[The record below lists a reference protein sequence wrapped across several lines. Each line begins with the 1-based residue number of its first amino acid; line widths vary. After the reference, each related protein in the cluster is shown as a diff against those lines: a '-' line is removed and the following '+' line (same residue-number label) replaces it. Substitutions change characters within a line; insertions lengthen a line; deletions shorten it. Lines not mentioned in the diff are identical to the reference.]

1 MKKILFVLTCLFAS
15 VAMMASITVTGTV
28 ISAEDGLPVIGASVV
43 EKGTSNGTITDFD
56 GMYELTVADN
66 AVLVFSYVGLTSQEL
81 KVSGPK
87 MDVTLKGD
95 AIAMEEVVV
104 TAMGVV
110 QEKKRLNFAVQNIGG
125 ESLNESQ
132 NSNFVNSL
140 QGKIAGVSVTNAGG
154 SPNSGSQII
163 IRGISSINNSQSNE
177 PLFILDGVPV
187 NGGAAAAA
195 DINPNDI
202 ENITVLKGAA
212 AAALYGQDAAN
223 GVIMITT
230 KQGEAGKIKVQ
241 ANGSWQWDT
250 PTRLPELQQTYGPGS
265 QGFYKEKTSGGWGPM
280 LNEGEQI
287 YDNIGNFFRTGFY
300 QKYDFSVN
308 GGTEKFQAYASAN
321 WSKSE
326 GIIPEDYKQRFGA
339 LIKASY
345 SPAKWISFA
354 MNINVSDTK
363 SRSTSG
369 VSSAYSWPITDDI
382 TDYERAD
389 GFPRFRSLPD
399 VEKYNAPYSPLYGI
413 YNDGGVAKATRNVI
427 NGSVTL
433 KPVKN
438 LQIIGR
444 VSYDIKNTTSE
455 SYTVP
460 RWDDTYV
467 VQSLTQPVAPTVPTA
482 PNAHTCPNCQ
492 NEHMCPTCQA
502 AYEEQMK
509 QYAKDYEAFGKDS
522 LAYLSYLDYMKN
534 EYPYNY
540 VLTSEDIKNMSKSS
554 LGAISASTG
563 RSQLFTAGV
572 NANYKIELPK
582 DFSIDL
588 MAGAELKMS
597 EGFSTSVYGVD
608 FIVPGTY
615 SLSNTNKDEVYL
627 SDRTLGHSGRNRF
640 GYFGEI
646 RADYKGLASLSV
658 TGRWDWSS
666 TLAPQVQYD
675 EQGNEMLDAEGN
687 VIKKHKPFFYPSVTG
702 GIILSELIPGLNETK
717 NNWFSY
723 WKLRGNY
730 AVVGKDAPAYL
741 YDRRFKQFGTYPDG
755 GYGIDPTMSSASTGL
770 EPEMSYSWEI
780 GMDVKFFDNRTRL
793 DVAYYNTKV
802 DNQIVT
808 VRVSPS
814 SGYILQTRNE
824 GAIRNQGV
832 EFTLEQDILRRKNF
846 NWTVGLNFGLN
857 RGTVDKLPEDVAEIT
872 GPQYGDVF
880 TSAYLGGSTTALT
893 GKDYAR
899 NAAGQVIVDENGYP
913 KIDPN
918 KNKLI
923 GNREAKFQA
932 GLNSSMNIYGV
943 QFSFLFD
950 GRLGGDVLNVTGR
963 NLISNGNS
971 KMLEQY
977 RGRQVVFEGV
987 TEHTDE
993 AGNVY
998 YEQNTKPITLDYTT
1012 IVNYFY
1018 NVSTNFIEDGSYIRL
1033 SYVTLGYDFAKL
1045 MKQQKFF
1052 KGLKLNFT
1060 CNNVFLLTKYTG
1072 TDPVCNASTGQGG
1085 TGSAGIDN
1093 TPIPNTRSYNISLTA
1108 SF

>member
-1 MKKILFVLTCLFAS
+1 V
-15 VAMMASITVTGTV
+15 
-28 ISAEDGLPVIGASVV
+28 
-43 EKGTSNGTITDFD
+43 
-56 GMYELTVADN
+56 
-66 AVLVFSYVGLTSQEL
+66 
-81 KVSGPK
+81 
-87 MDVTLKGD
+87 
-95 AIAMEEVVV
+95 
-104 TAMGVV
+104 
-110 QEKKRLNFAVQNIGG
+110 
-125 ESLNESQ
+125 
-132 NSNFVNSL
+132 
-140 QGKIAGVSVTNAGG
+140 
-154 SPNSGSQII
+154 
-163 IRGISSINNSQSNE
+163 NNSQSNE
-177 PLFILDGVPV
+177 PLFILDGVAIS
-187 NGGAAAAA
+187 GGASTAA

-250 PTRLPELQQTYGPGS
+250 PVGLMEMQDTYMPGS
-265 QGFYKEKTSGGWGPM
+265 QGFYRDKTAGGWGP
-280 LNEGEQI
+280 LLSDGQQT
-287 YDNIGNFFRTGFY
+287 YDNVGNFLKTGFY
-300 QKYDFSVN
+300 HKYDFSVN

-326 GIIPEDYKQRFGA
+326 GIIPEDYKTRFGA
-339 LIKASY
+339 LVKASF
-345 SPAKWISFA
+345 SPAKWVTFN

-369 VSSAYSWPITDDI
+369 VSSAYGWPLTDDM
-382 TDYERAD
+382 TNYQRED
-389 GFPRFRSLPD
+389 GYPRFRYLPEVD
-399 VEKYNAPYSPLYGI
+399 KYNAPISPLYGI
-413 YNDGGVAKATRNVI
+413 YNDGGIAKATRNVI
-427 NGSVTL
+427 NGSITL
-433 KPVKN
+433 KPIKN
-438 LQIIGR
+438 LQIVGR

-455 SYTVP
+455 SYSVP

-467 VQSLTQPVAPTVPTA
+467 RPSVGKPTA
-482 PNAHTCPNCQ
+482 PTLPTAPDSEKNKCPNCGTS
-492 NEHMCPTCQA
+492 HSCPTCQA
-502 AYEEQMK
+502 NYE
-509 QYAKDYEAFGKDS
+509 AALKDYNTQRSKFLKDS
-522 LAYLSYLDYMKN
+522 LAYVDYTEWLVN

-540 VLTSEDIKNMSKSS
+540 ILTSDDIKNMSKSS

-572 NANYKIELPK
+572 NASYKIELPK
-582 DFSIDL
+582 DFSIDV

-608 FIVPGTY
+608 FIIPGTY

-627 SDRTLGHSGRNRF
+627 SDRTLGHSGRRRF

-666 TLAPQVQYD
+666 TI
-675 EQGNEMLDAEGN
+675 NN
-687 VIKKHKPFFYPSVTG
+687 NPFFYPSVTG
-702 GIILSELIPGLNETK
+702 GIILSELIPGLNETQ

-755 GYGIDPTMSSASTGL
+755 GYGIDPTMSSASMDL
-770 EPEMSYSWEI
+770 APEMSYSWEI
-780 GMDVKFFDNRTRL
+780 GMDIKFFDNKTRL

-802 DNQIVT
+802 ENQIVT

-824 GAIRNQGV
+824 GVITNQGM
-832 EFTLEQDILRRKNF
+832 EFTLDQDIIKRKNF
-846 NWTVGLNFGLN
+846 NWTMGLNFGLN
-857 RGTVDKLPEDVAEIT
+857 RGKVVGLPEDVHEIT

-893 GKDYAR
+893 GKDYQR
-899 NAAGQVIVDENGYP
+899 NADGQVIVDENGYP
-913 KIDPN
+913 KINPN
-918 KNKLI
+918 KNELI

-950 GRLGGDVLNVTGR
+950 GRLGGDVLNVTSR
-963 NLISNGNS
+963 NMISNGNS
-971 KMLEQY
+971 SMLEKY

-987 TEHTDE
+987 TEHTDD

-1045 MKQQKFF
+1045 MKNQTAL

-1060 CNNVFLLTKYTG
+1060 CNNVFVLTKYTG
-1072 TDPVCNASTGQGG
+1072 SDPVCNASTGQGG

-1093 TPIPNTRSYNISLTA
+1093 TPIPNTRSYNLSLTA

>member
-1 MKKILFVLTCLFAS
+1 MKKLFFVLTCSLLS
-15 VAMMASITVTGTV
+15 VAMMASVTVSGVV
-28 ISAEDGLPVIGASVV
+28 ISTEDGLPIIGASVL

-56 GMYELTVADN
+56 GMYELTVQDG
-66 AVLVFSYVGLTSQEL
+66 AVLVFSYVGMTTQEL
-81 KVSGPK
+81 TVSGPQ
-87 MDVTLKGD
+87 MDVRLSSD

-163 IRGISSINNSQSNE
+163 IRGISSVNNSQSNE

-187 NGGAAAAA
+187 NGGASAAA

-241 ANGSWQWDT
+241 ANASWQWDT
-250 PTRLPELQQTYGPGS
+250 PTRLPELQSTYMPGS

-280 LNEGEQI
+280 LNEGQQI
-287 YDNIGNFFRTGFY
+287 YDNIGNFFKTGFY
-300 QKYDFSVN
+300 HKYDFSVN

-321 WSKSE
+321 YSKSE

-339 LIKASY
+339 LIKAQFT
-345 SPAKWISFA
+345 PADWITFA
-354 MNINVSDTK
+354 MNINISDTK

-382 TDYERAD
+382 TDYQRED
-389 GFPRFRSLPD
+389 GYPRFRYLPD
-399 VEKYNAPYSPLYGI
+399 VEKYNAPISPLYGI

-438 LQIIGR
+438 LTIVGR

-455 SYTVP
+455 SYVVP
-460 RWDDTYV
+460 RWDDSYV
-467 VQSLTQPVAPTVPTA
+467 LPTVTQPTKPTLPTA
-482 PNAHTCPNCQ
+482 PSVHACPDCNG
-492 NEHMCPTCQA
+492 EHMCPTCEANYQSA
-502 AYEEQMK
+502 LS
-509 QYAKDYEAFGKDS
+509 QYNKDYAVFRSDS
-522 LAYLSYLDYMKN
+522 LSYNDYLDYMKN

-554 LGAISASTG
+554 LGAISASEG
-563 RSQLFTAGV
+563 RSQLFTAGF
-572 NANYKIELPK
+572 NASYKIELPK
-582 DFSIDL
+582 DFSIDV
-588 MAGAELKMS
+588 MAGGELKMS
-597 EGFSTSVYGVD
+597 EGFSTSVYGQD
-608 FIVPGTY
+608 FIIPGTY
-615 SLSNTNKDEVYL
+615 SLSNTNRDYMEL
-627 SDRTLGHSGRNRF
+627 SDRTLGHSGRRRF

-646 RADYKGLASLSV
+646 RGDYKGLASLSV

-666 TLAPQVQYD
+666 TI
-675 EQGNEMLDAEGN
+675 NN
-687 VIKKHKPFFYPSVTG
+687 NPFFYPSITG
-702 GIILSELIPGLNETK
+702 GVILSELIPGMNETK
-717 NNWFSY
+717 NNWLSY
-723 WKLRGNY
+723 LKLRGNY

-755 GYGIDPTMSSASTGL
+755 GYGIDPTMSSASMDL
-770 EPEMSYSWEI
+770 APEMSYSWEV
-780 GMDVKFFDNRTRL
+780 GMDLKLFDNKTRL
-793 DVAYYNTKV
+793 DIAYYSTKV

-824 GAIRNQGV
+824 GAIRNHGV
-832 EFTLEQDILRRKNF
+832 EFTLDQDIIKRKNF
-846 NWTVGLNFGLN
+846 NWTMGLNFGLN
-857 RGTVDKLPEDVAEIT
+857 RGKVTYLPESVAEIT

-899 NAAGQVIVDENGYP
+899 NADGQVIVDANGYP
-913 KIDPN
+913 KINPN
-918 KNKLI
+918 KNELI

-971 KMLEQY
+971 KILEQY

-987 TEHTDE
+987 TEHTDD

-1012 IVNYFY
+1012 IINYFY
-1018 NVSTNFIEDGSYIRL
+1018 NVSTNFIEDGSYLRL

-1045 MKQQKFF
+1045 MKQQNFF

-1060 CNNVFLLTKYTG
+1060 CNNVFVLTKYTG

-1093 TPIPNTRSYNISLTA
+1093 TPIPNTRSYNLSLTA

>member
-1 MKKILFVLTCLFAS
+1 MKKLFFVLTCSLMS
-15 VAMMASITVTGTV
+15 VAMMASITVRGVV
-28 ISAEDGLPVIGASVV
+28 ISTEDGLPVIGASVL

-56 GMYELTVADN
+56 GMYELTVQDG
-66 AVLVFSYVGLTSQEL
+66 AVLMVSYVGMTSQEL
-81 KVSGPK
+81 PVTGPQ
-87 MDVTLKGD
+87 MDVRLSSD

-125 ESLNESQ
+125 DALTENKSA
-132 NSNFVNSL
+132 NFVNSL
-140 QGKIAGVSVTNAGG
+140 QGKIAGVSVTNSGG

-163 IRGISSINNSQSNE
+163 IRGISSVNNSQSNE
-177 PLFILDGVPV
+177 PLFILDGVAIS
-187 NGGAAAAA
+187 GGASAAA

-241 ANGSWQWDT
+241 ANGSWQWDE
-250 PTRLPELQQTYGPGS
+250 PVGLMEIQDTYMPGS
-265 QGFYKEKTSGGWGPM
+265 QGFYKDKTSGGWGPL
-280 LNEGEQI
+280 LNEGQQI
-287 YDNIGNFFRTGFY
+287 YDNVGNFLKTGFY
-300 QKYDFSVN
+300 HKYDFSVN

-321 WSKSE
+321 YSKSE
-326 GIIPEDYKQRFGA
+326 GIIPEDYKTRFGA
-339 LIKASY
+339 LVKASF
-345 SPAKWISFA
+345 SPAKWVTFN

-382 TDYERAD
+382 TDYQRED
-389 GFPRFRSLPD
+389 GYPRFRYLPD
-399 VEKYNAPYSPLYGI
+399 VEKYNAPVSPLYGI

-427 NGSVTL
+427 NGSITL
-433 KPVKN
+433 KPIKN
-438 LQIIGR
+438 LQIVGR
-444 VSYDIKNTTSE
+444 VSYDIKSTTSE

-467 VQSLTQPVAPTVPTA
+467 RPTITKPTSPTVPTA
-482 PNAHTCPNCQ
+482 PDSEKNKCPNCGTT
-492 NEHMCPTCQA
+492 HTCPTCQA
-502 AYEEQMK
+502 NYDKALADYK
-509 QYAKDYEAFGKDS
+509 SQYSQYLKDS
-522 LAYLSYLDYMKN
+522 VSYEDYTDWLIN

-540 VLTSEDIKNMSKSS
+540 ILTSDDIKNMSHSS

-563 RSQLFTAGV
+563 RSQLFTAGF
-572 NANYKIELPK
+572 NASYKIELPK
-582 DFSIDL
+582 DFSIDV
-588 MAGAELKMS
+588 MAGGELKMS
-597 EGFSTSVYGVD
+597 EGFSTSVYGCD
-608 FIVPGTY
+608 FIIPGTY
-615 SLSNTNKDEVYL
+615 SLSNTNRDYMEL
-627 SDRTLGHSGRNRF
+627 SDRTLGHSGRRRF

-646 RADYKGLASLSV
+646 RGDYKGLASLSV

-666 TLAPQVQYD
+666 TI
-675 EQGNEMLDAEGN
+675 NN
-687 VIKKHKPFFYPSVTG
+687 NPFFYPSVTG

-755 GYGIDPTMSSASTGL
+755 GYGIDPTMSSASMDL
-770 EPEMSYSWEI
+770 APEMSYSWEI
-780 GMDVKFFDNRTRL
+780 GMDIKFFDNKTRL

-824 GAIRNQGV
+824 GVITNQGV
-832 EFTLEQDILRRKNF
+832 EFTLDQDIIKRKNF
-846 NWTVGLNFGLN
+846 NWTMGLNFGLN
-857 RGTVDKLPEDVAEIT
+857 RGKVVGLPEDVHEIT

-893 GKDYAR
+893 GKDYQR
-899 NAAGQVIVDENGYP
+899 NAEGQVIVDENGYP
-913 KIDPN
+913 KINPN
-918 KNKLI
+918 KNELI

-950 GRLGGDVLNVTGR
+950 GRLGGDVLNVTAR
-963 NLISNGNS
+963 NMISNGNS
-971 KMLEQY
+971 SMLEKY

-987 TEHTDE
+987 TEHTDD

-1012 IVNYFY
+1012 IINYFY
-1018 NVSTNFIEDGSYIRL
+1018 NVSTNFVEDGSYIRL

-1045 MKQQKFF
+1045 MKNQTALKA
-1052 KGLKLNFT
+1052 LKLNFT

-1072 TDPVCNASTGQGG
+1072 SDPVCNASTGQGG

-1093 TPIPNTRSYNISLTA
+1093 TPIPNTRSYNLSLTA

>member
-1 MKKILFVLTCLFAS
+1 MKKILFVLTCLMAS
-15 VAMMASITVTGTV
+15 AAMMASITVTGTV
-28 ISAEDGLPVIGASVV
+28 ISAEDGLPVIGASVL

-56 GMYELTVADN
+56 GIYELTVDDK

-87 MDVTLKGD
+87 MDVTLQSD

-125 ESLNESQ
+125 DALTENKSA
-132 NSNFVNSL
+132 NFVNSL

-163 IRGISSINNSQSNE
+163 IRGISSVNNSQSNE
-177 PLFILDGVPV
+177 PLFILDGVAIS
-187 NGGAAAAA
+187 GGGSTAA

-230 KQGEAGKIKVQ
+230 KQGEKGKIKVQ

-250 PTRLPELQQTYGPGS
+250 PTRLPQLQQTYGPGS
-265 QGFYKEKTSGGWGPM
+265 QGFYKDKTSGGWGPT
-280 LNEGEQI
+280 LGPNDVI
-287 YDNIGNFFRTGFY
+287 YDNIGNFFKTGFY
-300 QKYDFSVN
+300 HKYDFSVN
-308 GGTEKFQAYASAN
+308 GGSEKFQAYASAN
-321 WSKSE
+321 WSKAD
-326 GIIPEDYKQRFGA
+326 GIIPEDYKTRFGA
-339 LIKASY
+339 LIKTSY
-345 SPAKWISFA
+345 TPADWVTFQMGI
-354 MNINVSDTK
+354 NITDTK
-363 SRSTSG
+363 GRSTGG
-369 VSSAYSWPITDDI
+369 VSSVYGWPINNDI
-382 TDYERAD
+382 TQYKHEN
-389 GFPRFRSLPD
+389 GLPSHRYWSD
-399 VEKYNAPYSPLYGI
+399 TDKTASPQSPLFSI
-413 YNDGGVAKATRNVI
+413 YEDDGVAKKTRNVI

-438 LQIIGR
+438 LQIVGR
-444 VSYDIKNTTSE
+444 VSYDVSHSSSD
-455 SYTVP
+455 SYVVP
-460 RWDDTYV
+460 RWDDSNVVPSVKAPQGERPADFATAAAGTY
-467 VQSLTQPVAPTVPTA
+467 PDW
-482 PNAHTCPNCQ
+482 
-492 NEHMCPTCQA
+492 EK
-502 AYEEQMK
+502 YDE
-509 QYAKDYEAFGKDS
+509 
-522 LAYLSYLDYMKN
+522 YL
-534 EYPYNY
+534 
-540 VLTSEDIKNMSKSS
+540 VWLTSTSADQVFPLLGLTGGYMHPDNYILTSDDITNMSKSS
-554 LGAISASTG
+554 LGSYSASSS
-563 RSQLFTAGV
+563 RSQLFTAG
-572 NANYKIELPK
+572 ANISYKIELPK
-582 DFSIDL
+582 DFSIDV
-588 MAGAELKMS
+588 MVGTELKMS
-597 EGFSTSVYGVD
+597 QGFSMSNYGCD

-615 SLSNTNKDEVYL
+615 SLSNTNREWMEL
-627 SDRTLGHSGRNRF
+627 SDRTSGHSIRRRF

-646 RADYKGLASLSV
+646 RGDYKGLASLSV

-666 TLAPQVQYD
+666 TI
-675 EQGNEMLDAEGN
+675 NN
-687 VIKKHKPFFYPSVTG
+687 NPFFYPSVTG

-723 WKLRGNY
+723 WKIRGNY
-730 AVVGKDAPAYL
+730 AVVGKDAPANL

-755 GYGIDPTMSSASTGL
+755 GYGIDPTMSSASMDL
-770 EPEMSYSWEI
+770 APEMSYSWEVGTDI
-780 GMDVKFFDNRTRL
+780 KFFDNKTRL
-793 DVAYYNTKV
+793 DFAYYSTRV

-824 GAIRNQGV
+824 GEIRNHGV
-832 EFTLEQDILRRKNF
+832 EFTFDQDVVKRKNF
-846 NWTVGLNFGLN
+846 NWTLGLNFGLN
-857 RGTVDKLPEDVAEIT
+857 RGTVVGLPEDVHEIT

-893 GKDYAR
+893 GKDYQR

-913 KIDPN
+913 KINPN
-918 KNKLI
+918 KNELI

-950 GRLGGDVLNVTGR
+950 GRYGGDVLNVTGR
-963 NLISNGNS
+963 NLISSGNHNI
-971 KMLEQY
+971 LEKY
-977 RGRQVVFEGV
+977 RGRQVVFNGV
-987 TEHTDE
+987 KEVLDAE
-993 AGNVY
+993 GNVVDY
-998 YEQNTKPITLDYTT
+998 AQNTTPITLNQTT
-1012 IVNYFY
+1012 ITNYFY
-1018 NVSTNFIEDGSYIRL
+1018 NVSTNFIEDGSYLRL

-1045 MKQQKFF
+1045 MKNQNVL

-1060 CNNVFLLTKYTG
+1060 CNNVFVLTKYTG
-1072 TDPVCNASTGQGG
+1072 SDPVCNASTGQGG

-1093 TPIPNTRSYNISLTA
+1093 SPIPSTRSYNISLSA

>member
-1 MKKILFVLTCLFAS
+1 MKKILFVLTCLMVS
-15 VAMMASITVTGTV
+15 VATMASITVTGTV
-28 ISAEDGLPVIGASVV
+28 ISAEDGLPVIGASVL

-66 AVLVFSYVGLTSQEL
+66 AVLVYSYVGLTSQEL
-81 KVSGPK
+81 KVSGSV
-87 MDVTLKGD
+87 MNVTLKGD

-125 ESLNESQ
+125 DALTENKSA
-132 NSNFVNSL
+132 NFVNSL

-163 IRGISSINNSQSNE
+163 IRGISSVNNSQSNE
-177 PLFILDGVPV
+177 PLFILDGVAIS
-187 NGGAAAAA
+187 GGGSTAA

-230 KQGEAGKIKVQ
+230 KQGEKGKIKVQ
-241 ANGSWQWDT
+241 ANGSWQWDQAV
-250 PTRLPELQQTYGPGS
+250 RLPQLQQTYGPGA
-265 QGFYKEKTSGGWGPM
+265 QGFYKDKTSGGWGP
-280 LNEGEQI
+280 LLSENDVI
-287 YDNIGNFFRTGFY
+287 YDNIGNFFKTGFY
-300 QKYDFSVN
+300 HKYDFSVN
-308 GGTEKFQAYASAN
+308 GGSEKFQAYASAN
-321 WSKSE
+321 WSNAE
-326 GIIPEDYKQRFGA
+326 GIIPEDYKTRFGA

-345 SPAKWISFA
+345 TPAKWVTFQMGI
-354 MNINVSDTK
+354 NITDTK

-369 VSSAYSWPITDDI
+369 VSSVYGWPINDDI
-382 TDYERAD
+382 TNYKHEN
-389 GFPRFRSLPD
+389 GLPRYRYWSD
-399 VEKYNAPYSPLYGI
+399 TQKYSSPMSPLYSI
-413 YNDGGVAKATRNVI
+413 YEDDGVAKKTRNVI

-433 KPVKN
+433 KPIKN
-438 LQIIGR
+438 LQIVGR
-444 VSYDIKNTTSE
+444 VSYDVSHSSSD
-455 SYTVP
+455 SYSIP
-460 RWDDTYV
+460 RWDDSNVVNTVTMPAGDPPKGYV
-467 VQSLTQPVAPTVPTA
+467 YDPSNLHDKNTPEGAWDAYNQYMAWLASTSANEVFPMLGLTGGYMHPD
-482 PNAHTCPNCQ
+482 N
-492 NEHMCPTCQA
+492 
-502 AYEEQMK
+502 
-509 QYAKDYEAFGKDS
+509 
-522 LAYLSYLDYMKN
+522 YL
-534 EYPYNY
+534 
-540 VLTSEDIKNMSKSS
+540 LTTEDIKNMSKSS
-554 LGAISASTG
+554 LGSYSASMS

-572 NANYKIELPK
+572 NASYKIELPK
-582 DFSIDL
+582 DFSIDV
-588 MAGAELKMS
+588 MVGTELKMS
-597 EGFSTSVYGVD
+597 EGFSMSNYGCD
-608 FIVPGTY
+608 FIIPGTY
-615 SLSNTNKDEVYL
+615 SLSNTNREWMEL
-627 SDRTLGHSGRNRF
+627 SDRTSGHSIRRRF

-646 RADYKGLASLSV
+646 RGDYKGLASLSV

-666 TLAPQVQYD
+666 TI
-675 EQGNEMLDAEGN
+675 NN
-687 VIKKHKPFFYPSVTG
+687 NPFFYPSVTG

-730 AVVGKDAPAYL
+730 AVVGKDAPANL

-755 GYGIDPTMSSASTGL
+755 GYGIDPTMSSASRDL
-770 EPEMSYSWEI
+770 QPEMSYSWEI
-780 GMDVKFFDNRTRL
+780 GMDIKFFDNKTRL

-824 GAIRNQGV
+824 GAIRNHGV
-832 EFTLEQDILRRKNF
+832 EFTLDQDIIKRKNF
-846 NWTVGLNFGLN
+846 NWTLGLNFGLN
-857 RGTVDKLPEDVAEIT
+857 RGTVIGLPEDVHEIT

-893 GKDYAR
+893 GKDYQR
-899 NAAGQVIVDENGYP
+899 NAAGQVIVDENGFP
-913 KIDPN
+913 KINPN
-918 KNKLI
+918 KNELI

-950 GRLGGDVLNVTGR
+950 GRYGGDVLNVTGR
-963 NLISNGNS
+963 NLISSGNA
-971 KMLEQY
+971 KILETY
-977 RGRQVVFEGV
+977 RGRQVVFDGV
-987 TEHTDE
+987 REVTDE
-993 AGNVY
+993 AGNVSY
-998 YEQNTKPITLDYTT
+998 IPNTKPITLNQTN

-1018 NVSTNFIEDGSYIRL
+1018 QVSSNFVEDGSYLRL

-1045 MKQQKFF
+1045 MKNQKFF

-1060 CNNVFLLTKYTG
+1060 CNNVFVLTKYTG

-1093 TPIPNTRSYNISLTA
+1093 SPVPSTRSYNISLSA

>member
-1 MKKILFVLTCLFAS
+1 MKKILFVLTCLFCS

-28 ISAEDGLPVIGASVV
+28 ISAEDGLPVIGASVL

-56 GMYELTVADN
+56 GIYELTVADD
-66 AVLVFSYVGLTSQEL
+66 AVLVFSYVGLSSQEL
-81 KVSGPK
+81 KVTGPN

-125 ESLNESQ
+125 DALTENKSA
-132 NSNFVNSL
+132 NFVNSL

-163 IRGISSINNSQSNE
+163 IRGISSVNNSQSNE
-177 PLFILDGVPV
+177 PLFILDGVAIS
-187 NGGAAAAA
+187 GGASAAA

-241 ANGSWQWDT
+241 ANGSWQWDQA
-250 PTRLPELQQTYGPGS
+250 TRLPQLQQTYGPGA
-265 QGFYKEKTSGGWGPM
+265 QGFYKDKTSGGWGPM
-280 LNEGEQI
+280 LGENDVI
-287 YDNIGNFFRTGFY
+287 YDNIGNFFKTGFY
-300 QKYDFSVN
+300 HKYDFSVT
-308 GGTEKFQAYASAN
+308 GGSEKFQAYASAN
-321 WSKSE
+321 WSNAE
-326 GIIPEDYKQRFGA
+326 GIIPEDYKTRFGA

-345 SPAKWISFA
+345 SPAKWVTFQMGI
-354 MNINVSDTK
+354 NITDTK

-369 VSSAYSWPITDDI
+369 VSSVYGWPINNDI
-382 TDYERAD
+382 TDYKHAN
-389 GFPRFRSLPD
+389 GLPTHRYWSD
-399 VEKYNAPYSPLYGI
+399 TDKTGSPISPLYSI
-413 YNDGGVAKATRNVI
+413 YEDDGVAKKTRNVI
-427 NGSVTL
+427 NGSVTF
-433 KPVKN
+433 KPIKN
-438 LQIIGR
+438 LQIVAR
-444 VSYDIKNTTSE
+444 ASYDVSHSSSD
-455 SYTVP
+455 SYGVP
-460 RWDDTYV
+460 RWDDS
-467 VQSLTQPVAPTVPTA
+467 SLVPSVKA
-482 PNAHTCPNCQ
+482 PNGEIPADYST
-492 NEHMCPTCQA
+492 A
-502 AYEEQMK
+502 APGTYPDWDKYYE
-509 QYAKDYEAFGKDS
+509 Y
-522 LAYLSYLDYMKN
+522 LAWKTSTSSDEYFPLNGLTGGYMA
-534 EYPYNY
+534 PDNY
-540 VLTSEDIKNMSKSS
+540 ILTTDDITNMDGKSS
-554 LGAISASTG
+554 LGYYSASMS
-563 RSQLFTAGV
+563 RSQLFTAG
-572 NANYKIELPK
+572 ANISYKWELPK
-582 DFSIDL
+582 DFSLDF
-588 MAGAELKMS
+588 MAGTEMKLS
-597 EGFSTSVYGVD
+597 EGFSMSNYGED
-608 FIVPGTY
+608 FIIPGTY
-615 SLSNTNKDEVYL
+615 SLSNTNREYMEL
-627 SDRTLGHSGRNRF
+627 SDRTAGHSIRRRF

-666 TLAPQVQYD
+666 TI
-675 EQGNEMLDAEGN
+675 NN
-687 VIKKHKPFFYPSVTG
+687 NPFFYPSVTG

-730 AVVGKDAPAYL
+730 AVVGKDAPAFL

-755 GYGIDPTMSSASTGL
+755 GYGIDPTMSSASKDL
-770 EPEMSYSWEI
+770 APEMSYSWEI
-780 GMDVKFFDNRTRL
+780 GTDLKFFDNKTRL
-793 DVAYYNTKV
+793 DFAYYSTRV

-824 GAIRNQGV
+824 GEIRNHGI
-832 EFTLEQDILRRKNF
+832 EFTLEQDILKRKNLS
-846 NWTVGLNFGLN
+846 WTLGLNFGLN
-857 RGTVDKLPEDVAEIT
+857 RGTVVGLPEDVHEIT

-893 GKDYAR
+893 GKDYQR

-913 KIDPN
+913 KINPN
-918 KNKLI
+918 KNELI

-932 GLNSSMNIYGV
+932 GLNSTMNIYGV

-950 GRLGGDVLNVTGR
+950 GRYGGDVLNVTGR
-963 NLISNGNS
+963 NLISSGNH
-971 KMLEQY
+971 KILETY
-977 RGRQVVFEGV
+977 RGRQVVFNGV
-987 TEHTDE
+987 MEKVNDDGTVE
-993 AGNVY
+993 Y
-998 YEQNTKPITLDYTT
+998 LPNTRPITLNQTT
-1012 IVNYFY
+1012 ITNYFY
-1018 NVSTNFIEDGSYIRL
+1018 NVSTNFIEDGSYLRL

-1045 MKQQKFF
+1045 MKNQKFF

-1060 CNNVFLLTKYTG
+1060 CNNVFVLTKYTG
-1072 TDPVCNASTGQGG
+1072 SDPVCNASTGQGG

-1093 TPIPNTRSYNISLTA
+1093 SPVPSTRSYNISLSA

>member
-1 MKKILFVLTCLFAS
+1 MKKILFILACMMLS
-15 VAMMASITVTGTV
+15 VAMMASVTVTGTV
-28 ISAEDGLPVIGASVV
+28 ISAEDGLPVIGASVL

-56 GMYELTVADN
+56 GMYELTVADD
-66 AVLVFSYVGLTSQEL
+66 AVLVFSYVGLSSQEL
-81 KVSGPK
+81 KVTGEV
-87 MDVTLKGD
+87 MNVTLKGD

-125 ESLNESQ
+125 DALTENKS
-132 NSNFVNSL
+132 SNFVNSL

-163 IRGISSINNSQSNE
+163 IRGISSVNNSQSNE
-177 PLFILDGVPV
+177 PLFILDGVAIS
-187 NGGAAAAA
+187 GGGSTAA

-250 PTRLPELQQTYGPGS
+250 PTRLPQLQQTYGPGA
-265 QGFYKEKTSGGWGPM
+265 QGFYKDKTSGGWGPM
-280 LNEGEQI
+280 LGEGATI
-287 YDNIGNFFRTGFY
+287 YDNIGNFFQTGFY
-300 QKYDFSVN
+300 HKYDFSVT
-308 GGTEKFQAYASAN
+308 GGSEKFQAYASAN
-321 WSKSE
+321 WSKAD

-345 SPAKWISFA
+345 TPAKWVTFQ
-354 MNINVSDTK
+354 MGVNITDTK
-363 SRSTSG
+363 SRSTGG
-369 VSSAYSWPITDDI
+369 VSSVYGWPINDDI
-382 TDYERAD
+382 TNYKHEN
-389 GFPRFRSLPD
+389 GLPRYRYWSD
-399 VEKYNAPYSPLYGI
+399 TNKYGSPMSPLYSI
-413 YNDGGVAKATRNVI
+413 YEDDGVAKKTRNVI

-433 KPVKN
+433 KPIKN
-438 LQIIGR
+438 LQIVGR
-444 VSYDIKNTTSE
+444 VSYDVSHSSSD
-455 SYTVP
+455 SYSVP
-460 RWDDTYV
+460 RWDDSNV
-467 VQSLTQPVAPTVPTA
+467 VSAVTMPTGDAP
-482 PNAHTCPNCQ
+482 
-492 NEHMCPTCQA
+492 
-502 AYEEQMK
+502 
-509 QYAKDYEAFGKDS
+509 KDYVYNPNNLHDKGTPEGAWDEYYQYMAW
-522 LAYLSYLDYMKN
+522 LASTSATEVFPMLGLTGGYMNPENYL
-534 EYPYNY
+534 
-540 VLTSEDIKNMSKSS
+540 LTTDDIKNMSKSS
-554 LGAISASTG
+554 LGSYSASSS

-572 NANYKIELPK
+572 NASYKIELPK
-582 DFSIDL
+582 DFSIDV
-588 MAGAELKMS
+588 MVGTELKMS
-597 EGFSTSVYGVD
+597 EGFSMSNYGCD
-608 FIVPGTY
+608 FIIPGTY
-615 SLSNTNKDEVYL
+615 SLSNTNRDWMEL
-627 SDRTLGHSGRNRF
+627 SDRTSGHSIRRRF

-646 RADYKGLASLSV
+646 RGDYKGLASLSV

-666 TLAPQVQYD
+666 TI
-675 EQGNEMLDAEGN
+675 NN
-687 VIKKHKPFFYPSVTG
+687 NPFFYPSVTG

-730 AVVGKDAPAYL
+730 AVVGKDAPANL

-755 GYGIDPTMSSASTGL
+755 GYGIDPTMSSASMDL
-770 EPEMSYSWEI
+770 APEMSYSWEV
-780 GMDVKFFDNRTRL
+780 GMDIKFFDNKTRL

-824 GAIRNQGV
+824 GAIRNHGM
-832 EFTLEQDILRRKNF
+832 EFTLDQDVFKRKNF
-846 NWTVGLNFGLN
+846 NWTLGLNFGLN
-857 RGTVDKLPEDVAEIT
+857 RGTVIGLPEDVHEIT

-893 GKDYAR
+893 GKDYQR
-899 NAAGQVIVDENGYP
+899 NAAGQVIVDENGFP
-913 KIDPN
+913 KINPN
-918 KNKLI
+918 KNEMI

-950 GRLGGDVLNVTGR
+950 GRYGGDVLNVTGR
-963 NLISNGNS
+963 NLISSGNH
-971 KMLEQY
+971 KILETY
-977 RGRQVVFEGV
+977 RGRQVVFNGV
-987 TEHTDE
+987 TEHVDE
-993 AGNVY
+993 AGNVTY
-998 YEQNTKPITLDYTT
+998 LPNTKPITLNQTNIT
-1012 IVNYFY
+1012 NYFY
-1018 NVSTNFIEDGSYIRL
+1018 NVSTNFIEDGSYLRL
-1033 SYVTLGYDFAKL
+1033 SYVTLGYDFVKL
-1045 MKQQKFF
+1045 IPNQKVL
-1052 KGLKLNFT
+1052 KALKLNFT
-1060 CNNVFLLTKYTG
+1060 CNNVFVLTKYTG

-1093 TPIPNTRSYNISLTA
+1093 SPVPSTRSYNISLTA

>member
-1 MKKILFVLTCLFAS
+1 MKKILFVLTCLMVS

-28 ISAEDGLPVIGASVV
+28 ISAEDGLPVIGASVL

-56 GMYELTVADN
+56 GIYELTVADD

-87 MDVTLKGD
+87 MDVTLQGD

-125 ESLNESQ
+125 DALTENKSA
-132 NSNFVNSL
+132 NFVNSL
-140 QGKIAGVSVTNAGG
+140 QGKIAGVSVTNSGG
-154 SPNSGSQII
+154 SPNAGSQII
-163 IRGISSINNSQSNE
+163 IRGISSVNTSQSNE
-177 PLFILDGVPV
+177 PLFILDGVAIS
-187 NGGAAAAA
+187 GGASTAA

-250 PTRLPELQQTYGPGS
+250 PTRLPQLQQTYGPGA
-265 QGFYKEKTSGGWGPM
+265 QGFYKDKTSGGWGPM
-280 LNEGEQI
+280 LGENDKI
-287 YDNIGNFFRTGFY
+287 YDNLGNFFQTGFY
-300 QKYDFSVN
+300 HKYDFSVT
-308 GGTEKFQAYASAN
+308 GGSEKFQAYASAN
-321 WSKSE
+321 WSKAD

-345 SPAKWISFA
+345 SPADWVTFQ
-354 MNINVSDTK
+354 MGVNITDTK
-363 SRSTSG
+363 SRSTGG
-369 VSSAYSWPITDDI
+369 VSSVYGWPINNDI
-382 TDYERAD
+382 TNYKHAN
-389 GFPRFRSLPD
+389 GLPTHRYWSD
-399 VEKYNAPYSPLYGI
+399 TDKTASPMSPLYSI
-413 YNDGGVAKATRNVI
+413 YEDDGVAKKMRNVI
-427 NGSVTL
+427 NGSVTF

-444 VSYDIKNTTSE
+444 VSYDVSHSSSD

-460 RWDDTYV
+460 RWDDTSV
-467 VQSLTQPVAPTVPTA
+467 VPSVAAPKDDKPKGYEYDPARDYPMKADGSGLTDEGALLKAWDTY
-482 PNAHTCPNCQ
+482 N
-492 NEHMCPTCQA
+492 
-502 AYEEQMK
+502 
-509 QYAKDYEAFGKDS
+509 QYLEWKKSTSADQYFG
-522 LAYLSYLDYMKN
+522 LLGLTGGYMH
-534 EYPYNY
+534 PDNY
-540 VLTSEDIKNMSKSS
+540 VLTSDDIENMSKSS
-554 LGAISASTG
+554 LGSYSASMS
-563 RSQLFTAGV
+563 RSQLFTAG
-572 NANYKIELPK
+572 ANISYKIELPK

-588 MAGAELKMS
+588 MAGTELKMS
-597 EGFSTSVYGVD
+597 QGFSMSNYGVD
-608 FIVPGTY
+608 FIIPGTY

-627 SDRTLGHSGRNRF
+627 SDRTSGHSGINRF

-666 TLAPQVQYD
+666 TIYPKLVVD
-675 EQGNEMLDAEGN
+675 KHGNE
-687 VIKKHKPFFYPSVTG
+687 VRKHKPFFYPSVTA

-755 GYGIDPTMSSASTGL
+755 GYGIDPTLSSASTEL
-770 EPEMSYSWEI
+770 QPEMSYSWEVGTDI
-780 GMDVKFFDNRTRL
+780 KLFDNKTRL
-793 DVAYYNTKV
+793 DLAYYSTRV

-824 GAIRNQGV
+824 GEIRNHGV
-832 EFTLEQDILRRKNF
+832 EFTLEQDIFKRKNF
-846 NWTVGLNFGLN
+846 DWTLGLNFGLN
-857 RGTVDKLPEDVAEIT
+857 RGTVVSLPEDVHEIT
-872 GPQYGDVF
+872 GAQYGDIF
-880 TSAYLGGSTTALT
+880 TSAYMGGSTTALT

-899 NAAGQVIVDENGYP
+899 NADGQVIVDENGFP
-913 KIDPN
+913 KINPN
-918 KNKLI
+918 KNEYI

-932 GLNSSMNIYGV
+932 GLSSSMNIYGV

-950 GRLGGDVLNVTGR
+950 GRLGGDVVNVTGR
-963 NLISNGNS
+963 NLIASGNHS
-971 KMLEQY
+971 ILEKY
-977 RGRQVVFEGV
+977 RGRQVVFNGVKEITDAEGKV
-987 TEHTDE
+987 V
-993 AGNVY
+993 G
-998 YEQNTKPITLDYTT
+998 YEDNKTPITLNQTT
-1012 IVNYFY
+1012 ITNYFY

-1045 MKQQKFF
+1045 MKNQKFF

-1072 TDPVCNASTGQGG
+1072 TDPVCNASTSAKG
-1085 TGSAGIDN
+1085 TGSAGVDDS
-1093 TPIPNTRSYNISLTA
+1093 PIPSTRSYNISLSA

>member
-1 MKKILFVLTCLFAS
+1 MKKILFVLTCLMAS
-15 VAMMASITVTGTV
+15 AAMMASVTVTGTV
-28 ISAEDGLPVIGASVV
+28 ISAEDGLPVIGASVL

-56 GMYELTVADN
+56 GIYELTVDDK

-87 MDVTLKGD
+87 MDVTLQGD

-125 ESLNESQ
+125 DALTENKSA
-132 NSNFVNSL
+132 NFVNSL

-163 IRGISSINNSQSNE
+163 IRGISSVNNSQSNE
-177 PLFILDGVPV
+177 PLFILDGVAIS
-187 NGGAAAAA
+187 GGGSTAA

-230 KQGEAGKIKVQ
+230 KQGEKGKIKVQ

-250 PTRLPELQQTYGPGS
+250 PTRLPQLQQTYGPGS
-265 QGFYKEKTSGGWGPM
+265 QGFYKDKTSGGWGPT
-280 LNEGEQI
+280 LGPNDVI
-287 YDNIGNFFRTGFY
+287 YDNIGNFFKTGFY
-300 QKYDFSVN
+300 HKYDFSVN
-308 GGTEKFQAYASAN
+308 GGSEKFQAYASAN
-321 WSKSE
+321 YSKAD
-326 GIIPEDYKQRFGA
+326 GIIPEDYKTRFGA
-339 LIKASY
+339 LIKTSY
-345 SPAKWISFA
+345 TPADWVTFQMGI
-354 MNINVSDTK
+354 NITDTK
-363 SRSTSG
+363 GRSTGG
-369 VSSAYSWPITDDI
+369 VSSVYGWPINNDI
-382 TDYERAD
+382 TQYKHEN
-389 GFPRFRSLPD
+389 GLPSHRYWSD
-399 VEKYNAPYSPLYGI
+399 TDKTASPQSPLFSI
-413 YNDGGVAKATRNVI
+413 YEDDGVAKKTRNVI

-438 LQIIGR
+438 LQIVGR
-444 VSYDIKNTTSE
+444 VSYDVSHSSSD
-455 SYTVP
+455 SYVVP
-460 RWDDTYV
+460 RWDDSNVVPSVKAPQGERPADFATAAAGTY
-467 VQSLTQPVAPTVPTA
+467 PDW
-482 PNAHTCPNCQ
+482 
-492 NEHMCPTCQA
+492 EK
-502 AYEEQMK
+502 YDE
-509 QYAKDYEAFGKDS
+509 
-522 LAYLSYLDYMKN
+522 YL
-534 EYPYNY
+534 
-540 VLTSEDIKNMSKSS
+540 VWLTSTSADQVFPLLGLTGGYMHPDNYILTSDDITNMSKSS
-554 LGAISASTG
+554 LGSYSASSS
-563 RSQLFTAGV
+563 RSQLFTAG
-572 NANYKIELPK
+572 ANISYKIELPK
-582 DFSIDL
+582 DFSIDV
-588 MAGAELKMS
+588 MVGTELKMS
-597 EGFSTSVYGVD
+597 QGFSMSNYGCD

-615 SLSNTNKDEVYL
+615 SLSNTNREWMEL
-627 SDRTLGHSGRNRF
+627 SDRTSGHSIRRRF

-646 RADYKGLASLSV
+646 RGDYKGLASLSV

-666 TLAPQVQYD
+666 TI
-675 EQGNEMLDAEGN
+675 NN
-687 VIKKHKPFFYPSVTG
+687 NPFFYPSVTG

-723 WKLRGNY
+723 WKIRGNY
-730 AVVGKDAPAYL
+730 AVVGKDAPANL

-755 GYGIDPTMSSASTGL
+755 GYGIDPTMSSASMDL
-770 EPEMSYSWEI
+770 APEMSYSWEVGTDI
-780 GMDVKFFDNRTRL
+780 KFFDNKTRL
-793 DVAYYNTKV
+793 DFAYYSTRV

-824 GAIRNQGV
+824 GEIRNHGI
-832 EFTLEQDILRRKNF
+832 EFTFDQDVVKRKNF
-846 NWTVGLNFGLN
+846 NWTLGLNFGLN
-857 RGTVDKLPEDVAEIT
+857 RGTVVGLPEDVHEIT

-893 GKDYAR
+893 GKDYQR

-913 KIDPN
+913 KINPN
-918 KNKLI
+918 KNELI

-950 GRLGGDVLNVTGR
+950 GRYGGDVLNVTGR
-963 NLISNGNS
+963 NLISSGNHNI
-971 KMLEQY
+971 LEKY
-977 RGRQVVFEGV
+977 RGRQVVFNGV
-987 TEHTDE
+987 KEVLDAE
-993 AGNVY
+993 GNVVDY
-998 YEQNTKPITLDYTT
+998 AQNTTPITLNQTT
-1012 IVNYFY
+1012 ITNYFY
-1018 NVSTNFIEDGSYIRL
+1018 QVSSNFVEDGSYLRL

-1045 MKQQKFF
+1045 MKNQNVL

-1060 CNNVFLLTKYTG
+1060 CNNVFVLTKYTG

-1093 TPIPNTRSYNISLTA
+1093 SPIPSTRSYNISLSA

>member
-1 MKKILFVLTCLFAS
+1 MKKLFFVLTCSLMS
-15 VAMMASITVTGTV
+15 VAMMASITVRGVV
-28 ISAEDGLPVIGASVV
+28 ISTEDGLPVIGASVL

-56 GMYELTVADN
+56 GMYELTVQDG
-66 AVLVFSYVGLTSQEL
+66 AVLVVSYVGMTSQEL
-81 KVSGPK
+81 PVTGPQ
-87 MDVTLKGD
+87 MDVRLSSD

-125 ESLNESQ
+125 DALTENKSA
-132 NSNFVNSL
+132 NFVNSL
-140 QGKIAGVSVTNAGG
+140 QGKIAGVSVTNSGG
-154 SPNSGSQII
+154 SPNAGSQII
-163 IRGISSINNSQSNE
+163 IRGISSVNNSQSNE
-177 PLFILDGVPV
+177 PLFILDGVAIS
-187 NGGAAAAA
+187 GGASAAA

-241 ANGSWQWDT
+241 ANGSWQWDE
-250 PTRLPELQQTYGPGS
+250 PVGLMEIQDTYMPGS
-265 QGFYKEKTSGGWGPM
+265 QGFYKDKTSGGWGPL
-280 LNEGEQI
+280 LNEGQQI
-287 YDNIGNFFRTGFY
+287 YDNVGNFLKTGFY
-300 QKYDFSVN
+300 HKYDFSVN

-321 WSKSE
+321 YSKSE
-326 GIIPEDYKQRFGA
+326 GIIPEDYKTRFGA
-339 LIKASY
+339 LVKASF
-345 SPAKWISFA
+345 SPAKWVTFN

-382 TDYERAD
+382 TDYQRED
-389 GFPRFRSLPD
+389 GYPRFRYLPD
-399 VEKYNAPYSPLYGI
+399 VEKYNAPVSPLYGI

-427 NGSVTL
+427 NGSITL
-433 KPVKN
+433 KPIKN
-438 LQIIGR
+438 LQIVGR
-444 VSYDIKNTTSE
+444 VSYDIKSTTSE

-467 VQSLTQPVAPTVPTA
+467 RPTITKPTSPTVPTA
-482 PNAHTCPNCQ
+482 PDSEKNKCPNCGTT
-492 NEHMCPTCQA
+492 HTCPTCQA
-502 AYEEQMK
+502 NYDKALADYK
-509 QYAKDYEAFGKDS
+509 SQYSQYLKDS
-522 LAYLSYLDYMKN
+522 VSYEDYTDWLIN

-540 VLTSEDIKNMSKSS
+540 ILTSDDIKNMSHSS

-563 RSQLFTAGV
+563 RSQLFTAGF
-572 NANYKIELPK
+572 NASYKIELPK
-582 DFSIDL
+582 DFSIDV
-588 MAGAELKMS
+588 MAGGELKMS
-597 EGFSTSVYGVD
+597 EGFSTSVYGCD
-608 FIVPGTY
+608 FIIPGTY
-615 SLSNTNKDEVYL
+615 SLSNTNRDYMEL
-627 SDRTLGHSGRNRF
+627 SDRTLGHSGRRRF

-646 RADYKGLASLSV
+646 RGDYKGLASLSV

-666 TLAPQVQYD
+666 TI
-675 EQGNEMLDAEGN
+675 NN
-687 VIKKHKPFFYPSVTG
+687 NPFFYPSVTG

-755 GYGIDPTMSSASTGL
+755 GYGIDPTMSSASMDL
-770 EPEMSYSWEI
+770 APEMSYSWEI
-780 GMDVKFFDNRTRL
+780 GMDIKFFDNKTRL

-824 GAIRNQGV
+824 GVITNQGV
-832 EFTLEQDILRRKNF
+832 EFTLDQDIIKRKNF
-846 NWTVGLNFGLN
+846 NWTMGLNFGLN
-857 RGTVDKLPEDVAEIT
+857 RGKVVGLPEDVHEIT

-893 GKDYAR
+893 GKDYQR
-899 NAAGQVIVDENGYP
+899 NAEGQVIVDENGYP
-913 KIDPN
+913 KINPN
-918 KNKLI
+918 KNELI

-950 GRLGGDVLNVTGR
+950 GRLGGDVLNVTAR
-963 NLISNGNS
+963 NMISNGNS
-971 KMLEQY
+971 SMLEKY

-987 TEHTDE
+987 TEHTDD

-1012 IVNYFY
+1012 IINYFY
-1018 NVSTNFIEDGSYIRL
+1018 NVSTNFVEDGSYIRL

-1045 MKQQKFF
+1045 MKNQTALKA
-1052 KGLKLNFT
+1052 LKLNFT

-1072 TDPVCNASTGQGG
+1072 SDPVCNASTGQGG

-1093 TPIPNTRSYNISLTA
+1093 TPIPNTRSYNLSLTA